1 MAPVDKMHTPPLDTG
16 GILTRIALTAWKT
29 SDGTGISGPFF
40 RHAGFHKKKVSCC
53 SNTLCGYSVVCLTRW
68 SSNIC
73 GRNIKT
79 CWGAVLPLL
88 TGDRWQ
94 TDCGFNH
101 DCNTSCRIPA
111 FKVGDGRMSIIPYVG
126 LVSMIYLQKY
136 IWHVWPE
143 DQHAHFWMVD
153 LWKVTSNH
161 WAMGIAGYA
170 LEVGAGA
177 VNGGSSHLP
186 AERSQDGFFRSENRS
201 GFWPGEKNIL
211 IIPMGNMWESSEA
224 ACAAGILGMA
234 PTGYLV
240 VGVPAMA
247 AKLRDVSYFW
257 LNNPSYLATFRL
269 LNQGPF
275 FLWRLDET
283 CWWRRIGCWGHKKDI
298 SGTPY
303 HCRKNLLFPTN
314 FLQIFLTNPV
324 MVRPGDQLRPG
335 RIHRRHCAPAVGCWA
350 NSGERPPRLALA
362 GWESEGA
369 HRHGGPLALFFAH
382 VFHENLR
389 NCEYLSKNLWMCN
402 CSYTPPHTHVYI

>member
-1 MAPVDKMHTPPLDTG
+1 
-16 GILTRIALTAWKT
+16 
-29 SDGTGISGPFF
+29 
-40 RHAGFHKKKVSCC
+40 
-53 SNTLCGYSVVCLTRW
+53 
-68 SSNIC
+68 
-73 GRNIKT
+73 
-79 CWGAVLPLL
+79 
-88 TGDRWQ
+88 
-94 TDCGFNH
+94 
-101 DCNTSCRIPA
+101 
-111 FKVGDGRMSIIPYVG
+111 
-126 LVSMIYLQKY
+126 
-136 IWHVWPE
+136 
-143 DQHAHFWMVD
+143 MVD

-402 CSYTPPHTHVYI
+402 CSYTPPHTHVYIYNIYTHIYNVFMISPFPFHFFRMIPSCKISNGYVKWCSSLPETNGCRIWAVPSTATAWSSRWRNWEIWRGAPTICGVSIPPMNLRWLLG